1 MKKRTF
7 LAMSMAAA
15 LTVGCSSDDITA
27 DNGGGVNKDGKAYV
41 GLSITL
47 PTTSGIGGRANGD
60 FSAGLADEYKVNDL
74 TIYYF
79 SPTDLVNPIHSQTY
93 GSADLNWSTPPAG
106 ADITTRCVLPVAS
119 VNFSGTVKALV
130 VVNNPVNWAG
140 TPADKFGENKP
151 VTTSADDIT
160 GESKNKFY
168 MTNAVYDDGHYLVD
182 VQTYNTEVEAQNHA
196 ADQNIY
202 VERAAAKVELMTD
215 PAIHNNKFTVSGS
228 MTYNGDEVVLNKW
241 ILDVTN
247 MNMFPIRKF
256 AGTTQFNNTDFSRF
270 YQNGISHR
278 TYWAEDPNYSSG
290 DPTYNTYAAFNVIDN
305 PANIKNTIGAGNYE
319 YCLENTFSV
328 PNQKQNETTRVLMKA
343 TYTPK
348 TFTAGANWYTL
359 GSSSTP
365 LRGTDIATL
374 IAKALNYGV
383 AEAAKVT
390 VTFKDDAVT
399 QAGKQ
404 DITAEMIE
412 LSSGTLSDSQL
423 NMVRNTLGKLTAYIK
438 GECFYVVRI
447 KHFGDTYCP
456 WGEETGAPQPT
467 GQVDTYVK
475 YIASYN
481 GNRTEMDKY
490 YLGRYGVV
498 RNNWYRVQVNSVS
511 QPGTPTIPALSTEQ
525 DDEHYNYIQTT
536 INILDWAVR
545 NQGVEL

>member
-15 LTVGCSSDDITA
+15 LTVGCSSDDIT

-60 FSAGLADEYKVNDL
+60 FNAGLADEYKVNDL

-79 SPTDLVNPIHSQTY
+79 SPNDLVNPIHSQTY
-93 GSADLNWSTPPAG
+93 SSADLNWSTPPAG
-106 ADITTRCVLPVAS
+106 DDITTRCVLPVAS
-119 VNFSGTVKALV
+119 VDFSGTVKALV
-130 VVNNPVNWAG
+130 VVNNPVNWSG
-140 TPADKFGENKP
+140 TAEDKFGKNKP
-151 VTTSADDIT
+151 VTTTADDIT
-160 GESKNKFY
+160 GEDKDDFY
-168 MTNAVYDDGHYLVD
+168 MTNAVYADGHYLVD
-182 VQTYNTEVEAQNHA
+182 VKTYNTEVEAQNHA
-196 ADQNIY
+196 AEQNIY
-202 VERAAAKVELMTD
+202 VERAAAKVELMTH
-215 PAIHNNKFTVSGS
+215 PSIENNALKVSGE
-228 MTYNGDEVVLNKW
+228 MTYQGDSVVLDKW

-256 AGTTQFNNTDFSRF
+256 AGTTQFDDTNFFRF
-270 YQNGISHR
+270 YQNGIDHR

-290 DPTYNTYAAFNVIDN
+290 DPTYNTYAAFNVISD
-305 PANIKNTIGAGNYE
+305 PAAIKNTIGAGNYE

-348 TFTAGANWYTL
+348 NFTKGANWYTL

-365 LRGTDIATL
+365 LQGTDIAAL

-383 AEAAKVT
+383 AEDAKVT
-390 VTFKDDAVT
+390 VTFKDDVVT

-412 LSSGTLSDSQL
+412 LSSGTLSNDQL
-423 NMVRNTLGKLTAYIK
+423 KMVRNTLGELTAYIK

-456 WGEETGAPQPT
+456 WGKETDAPIPT

-481 GNRTEMDKY
+481 GNRNEMDKF

-498 RNNWYRVQVNSVS
+498 RNNWYRVQVNTVS
-511 QPGTPTIPALSTEQ
+511 QPGTPTIPVLSTEQ

-545 NQGVEL
+545 NQGVDL